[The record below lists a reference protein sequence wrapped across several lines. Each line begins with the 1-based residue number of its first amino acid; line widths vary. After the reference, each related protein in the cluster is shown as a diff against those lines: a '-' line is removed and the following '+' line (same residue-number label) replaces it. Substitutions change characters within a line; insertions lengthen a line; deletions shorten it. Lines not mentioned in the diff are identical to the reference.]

1 MPLMQEVLDHQY
13 KGVHEIKWMCAISVL
28 DLNLF
33 WYEKKK
39 IKIIYGPVRE
49 VWTASIEFS
58 FW

>member
-1 MPLMQEVLDHQY
+1 MQEVLDHQY
-13 KGVHEIKWMCAISVL
+13 KGVREIKWMCAISVL
-28 DLNLF
+28 DLNIF

-39 IKIIYGPVRE
+39 RKIIYGPVRE